1 MDALL
6 QGPNEIGATAYVGRI
21 CDLIIVILEYVCQE
35 IYLAFTRVCR
45 LVGSKVKVNILS
57 DLKVTRSMSRSRRS
71 FPFLAVFTR
80 FRKLLLQ
87 F

>member
-35 IYLAFTRVCR
+35 IYLAFTRVCQ
-45 LVGSKVKVNILS
+45 LVGKKAEISTWGVKY
-57 DLKVTRSMSRSRRS
+57 
-71 FPFLAVFTR
+71 
-80 FRKLLLQ
+80 
-87 F
+87 